1 MSRALQDFLDP
12 RLPLPGVAAWVAR
25 LADHSLVHEA
35 FADWFTPDQLE
46 HMLTHMVL
54 AAENLAHHQIQ
65 PVRICW
71 VFEHARLH
79 LATRPDGTYLAL
91 FAENRADAPNDALT
105 QVLEDFLSLPQ
116 L

>member
-35 FADWFTPDQLE
+35 FADWFTQQQLE
-46 HMLTHMVL
+46 QMLTRIVL
-54 AAENLAHHQIQ
+54 AAENLARHQIQ
-65 PVRICW
+65 PVQICW
-71 VFEHARLH
+71 VFEHARIH
-79 LATRPDGTYLAL
+79 LAARPDGTYLAL
-91 FAENRADAPNDALT
+91 FAENRADVPTDALT
-105 QVLEDFLSLPQ
+105 QVLEDFLALPQ